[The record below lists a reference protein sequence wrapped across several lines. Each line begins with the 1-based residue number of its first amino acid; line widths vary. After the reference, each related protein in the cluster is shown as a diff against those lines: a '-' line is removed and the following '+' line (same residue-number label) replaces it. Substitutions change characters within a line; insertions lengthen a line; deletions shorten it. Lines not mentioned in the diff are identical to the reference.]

1 MAAKYNFKGG
11 RTAAVPMRFTPEE
24 KAALQ
29 AAAASA
35 GMSMSDFVL
44 MLLQRYQDK
53 QSKG

>member
-1 MAAKYNFKGG
+1 MTKYNFKGG

-29 AAAASA
+29 AAAKDA

-44 MLLQRYQDK
+44 LLLQLYEQRNR
-53 QSKG
+53 